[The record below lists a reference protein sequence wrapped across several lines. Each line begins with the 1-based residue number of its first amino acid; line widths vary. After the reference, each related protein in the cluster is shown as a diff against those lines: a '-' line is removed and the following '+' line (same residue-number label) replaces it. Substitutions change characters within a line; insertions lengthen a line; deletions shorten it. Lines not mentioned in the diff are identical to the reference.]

1 MSEINL
7 SQVLNNIRIVLV
19 GTSHAGNIG
28 SAARAMKTMGL
39 TDLRLVEPCTYSA
52 EQGDAFALA
61 SGANDIVAAAHN
73 VTDLTMA
80 ISECTLVIGSS
91 ARLRTMPWPLM
102 SPQAAA
108 KILVDTAVKSPV
120 ALVFGRERAGL
131 TNQELAHCQYHACID
146 ANPDYS
152 SLNLAMAVQVFAY
165 QIRCT
170 ALQQGNSL
178 DDIVDSIEKAVT
190 GDKPATAGE
199 LNFLFQRLESV
210 LDKADFLYQQDP
222 QYMLRKLK
230 RVVYKA
236 QLEHKEINIIQG
248 IFTAIENKIKN
259 LKNSADN

>member
-7 SQVLNNIRIVLV
+7 ASVLSNIRIVLV

-39 TDLRLVEPCTYSA
+39 SDLRLVEPCEYFA
-52 EQGDAFALA
+52 DQGDACALA
-61 SGANDIVAAAHN
+61 SGATDIVASAHN
-73 VTDLTMA
+73 VADLSSA
-80 ISECTLVIGSS
+80 IEECTLVIGSS
-91 ARLRTMPWPLM
+91 ARSRTMPWPMLD
-102 SPQAAA
+102 PQEAARLIIETA
-108 KILVDTAVKSPV
+108 KKYPV
-120 ALVFGRERAGL
+120 AMVFGRERTGL
-131 TNQELAHCQYHACID
+131 TNEELAHCQYHACIN

-170 ALQQGNSL
+170 ALEYESTVDG
-178 DDIVDSIEKAVT
+178 IVTAMEKTVSE
-190 GDKPATAGE
+190 DKPATAGE

-210 LDKADFLYQQDP
+210 LDKADFLFQQDP

-248 IFTAIENKIKN
+248 IFTSIEKKIKS
-259 LKNSADN
+259 LSKDLT

>member
-1 MSEINL
+1 M
-7 SQVLNNIRIVLV
+7 VLV

-39 TDLRLVEPCTYSA
+39 SDLRLVNPCNYSA
-52 EQGDAFALA
+52 EKGDACALA
-61 SGANDIVAAAHN
+61 SGASDIVASAQNFA
-73 VTDLTMA
+73 DLPEA

-91 ARLRTMPWPLM
+91 ARSRTMPWPMLT
-102 SPQAAA
+102 PQQAAKMLIEA
-108 KILVDTAVKSPV
+108 AEKHPV
-120 ALVFGRERAGL
+120 AMVFGRERTGL
-131 TNQELAHCQYHACID
+131 TNDELAHCQYHACID
-146 ANPDYS
+146 ANPEYS

-170 ALQQGNSL
+170 ASAEQ
-178 DDIVDSIEKAVT
+178 DSVKKLVTQIEKAST

-210 LDKADFLYQQDP
+210 LDQADFLFQQDP

-248 IFTAIENKIKN
+248 IFTSIQNKIKA
-259 LKNSADN
+259 LEK